1 VRTIH
6 FRDPAVEPAS
16 NGWELPLLVS
26 PLFEADFVH
35 GFTTRAGGVSAP
47 PFDTLNL
54 GGKWG
59 DDPARVVENRRRL
72 AGAVPGRCYVARQV
86 HGPAIVRVRAGEGAE
101 AIARVEAD
109 GLVSDAVGV
118 SLGVFVA
125 DCIPALIADPRT
137 GAFASVHAGW
147 RGTVAGVLPAAV
159 RALATEFGARPGDLR
174 IALGPAIGPCCFEV
188 GEEVVAT
195 LLGIRSGS
203 GYVMVRI
210 SNAGEKW
217 SNCSPGRLI
226 IERTM
231 AALHRDGIR
240 QFDFSIGNYAYK
252 RRFGVAPLA
261 LADLTAALGWRGIPF
276 AMRDRAAHE
285 LRRHPRLA
293 GYVGRAL
300 GKPASREEV

>member
-1 VRTIH
+1 MRTIH

-188 GEEVVAT
+188 GEEVVAAFVA
-195 LLGIRSGS
+195 LLPDARGS
-203 GYVMVRI
+203 GVVLPSPRRAPGKSNVDLKAANRI
-210 SNAGEKW
+210 VLERAGV
-217 SNCSPGRLI
+217 SPEAIDAGPECTHCDRGRFFSF
-226 IERTM
+226 R
-231 AALHRDGIR
+231 RDGSAG
-240 QFDFSIGNYAYK
+240 QQMGVIGRTGA
-252 RRFGVAPLA
+252 
-261 LADLTAALGWRGIPF
+261 
-276 AMRDRAAHE
+276 
-285 LRRHPRLA
+285 
-293 GYVGRAL
+293 
-300 GKPASREEV
+300 

>member
-1 VRTIH
+1 MRTIH

-59 DDPARVVENRRRL
+59 DDPARVAENRRRL

-137 GAFASVHAGW
+137 GAFAAVHAGW

-188 GEEVVAT
+188 GEEVVAAFVA
-195 LLGIRSGS
+195 LLPDARGSGVVLPSPRGAAGKSNVDLKAANRIVLERAGVSPEAIDAGPECTHCDRARFFSFRRDGSAGQQMGVIGRSG
-203 GYVMVRI
+203 
-210 SNAGEKW
+210 A
-217 SNCSPGRLI
+217 
-226 IERTM
+226 
-231 AALHRDGIR
+231 
-240 QFDFSIGNYAYK
+240 
-252 RRFGVAPLA
+252 
-261 LADLTAALGWRGIPF
+261 
-276 AMRDRAAHE
+276 
-285 LRRHPRLA
+285 
-293 GYVGRAL
+293 
-300 GKPASREEV
+300 